1 MDLGVIVILVDVF
14 SVVNYDL
21 WSLSCDGIVC
31 DPNMGHYTKDGIFD
45 HIKGG
50 FTMMFH
56 DYETGE

>member
-50 FTMMFH
+50 VYN
-56 DYETGE
+56 DVS